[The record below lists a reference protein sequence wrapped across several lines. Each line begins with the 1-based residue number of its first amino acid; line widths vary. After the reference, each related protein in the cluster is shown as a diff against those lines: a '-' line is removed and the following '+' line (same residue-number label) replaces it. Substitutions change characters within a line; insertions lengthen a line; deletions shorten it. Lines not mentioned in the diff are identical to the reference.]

1 MAKVIGPPSSADLYE
16 EDFPRWAERQ
26 AELLRAGRFDALDL
40 DRLIEEVADLGVSE
54 RKAVFSHARELLQHL
69 LKLEFS
75 PAEWPRRGWLE
86 SVVSQ
91 RTDLDERL
99 TATLR
104 RQLQAALPEVYAR
117 ARRDA
122 ARSLKH
128 DRVAEDAL
136 PIGCPYSLD
145 QILDPDWL
153 PANHHGLRE

>member
-26 AELLRAGRFDALDL
+26 AELLRARRFDALDL

-54 RKAVFSHARELLQHL
+54 RKTVFSHARRVIQHL

-75 PAEWPRRGWLE
+75 PAAGPRRGWLE
-86 SVVSQ
+86 SIVAH
-91 RTDLDERL
+91 RTDLEQRL
-99 TATLR
+99 TPTLR
-104 RQLQAALPEVYAR
+104 RQLEASLPEVYGL

-122 ARSLKH
+122 VKGLIQDS
-128 DRVAEDAL
+128 VAEGKL
-136 PIGCPYSLD
+136 PTACPYTLD

-153 PANHHGLRE
+153 PANRHGLRE